1 MTRILLFAL
10 ALLALPPLQAKSDR
24 SIADSTFERVLS
36 NGLKVIV
43 REDHRAPVV
52 VSQVWYRI
60 GSNYEHDGISGVS
73 HTLEHM
79 MFKGTQSLKPGE
91 FSEIIA
97 ANGGSENAFTSKD
110 FTAYFQ
116 RIASDR
122 LEICLKLEA
131 DRMRNV
137 VFLPEEFR
145 KEVEVVKEERRW
157 RVDNKPKSKLWE
169 QFNATA
175 FMTSP
180 QRIPTIGWRSDL
192 DELTVDDAEAWY
204 RMWYAPNNATLVV
217 VGDVQAEQVFRLAE
231 KYFGPLEPS
240 KIEPP
245 KTRSE
250 IAQEGE
256 RRMELYGQTATPY
269 LVMGYKV
276 PSLKTD
282 LSNRK
287 DAFALDVLGA
297 LLDGGNSARISRN
310 ILRGKELAVE
320 AGASYDAFS
329 RLDEL
334 FVLAGTPSKG
344 VTPEQLKQALIDELE
359 DLKKN
364 PVPQQELDRVKAQ
377 VIASKVFD
385 QDSSFNMG
393 MQIGMLDSM
402 GYDWRLLDDYVEEIR
417 AITPED
423 VQRVARKYFLPQ
435 QLTTAVLWPEKAE
448 ATETTEQLAE
458 VKK

>member
-1 MTRILLFAL
+1 MTRFLLFAL
-10 ALLALPPLQAKSDR
+10 ALAVVPPLQARSDR
-24 SIADSTFERVLS
+24 SLADTTFEKTLS
-36 NGLKVIV
+36 NGMKVIV

-79 MFKGTQSLKPGE
+79 MFKGTRDLKPGE

-97 ANGGSENAFTSKD
+97 ANGGSENAFTSSD
-110 FTAYFQ
+110 YTAYFQ

-137 VFLPEEFR
+137 VFLPEEFA

-169 QFNATA
+169 QFSATA
-175 FMTSP
+175 FLTSP

-192 DELTVDDAEAWY
+192 DELTVQDAADWY

-217 VGDVQAEQVFRLAE
+217 VGDVDASEVFRLAE
-231 KYFGPLEPS
+231 TYFGKLEPS
-240 KIEPP
+240 VIKPP
-245 KTRSE
+245 KTRRE
-250 IAQEGE
+250 IVQEGE
-256 RRMELYGQTATPY
+256 RRIELYGQTADPY
-269 LVMGYKV
+269 LLMGYKV

-287 DAFALDVLGA
+287 DAFALDVLSA
-297 LLDGGNSARISRN
+297 LLDGGESARISRN
-310 ILRGKELAVE
+310 ILRGQELAVQ

-329 RLDEL
+329 RLDGL
-334 FVLAGTPSKG
+334 FILAGTPSKG
-344 VTPEQLKQALIDELE
+344 VTPRQLEQALIAEID
-359 DLKKN
+359 DLKRNTVSRK
-364 PVPQQELDRVKAQ
+364 ELDRVKAQ
-377 VIASKVFD
+377 VIAGKVFD

-402 GYDWRLLDDYVEEIR
+402 GYDWRLLDQYVEEIR
-417 AITPED
+417 AVTAAD
-423 VQRVARKYFLPQ
+423 VQRVAQTYFMPQ
-435 QLTTAVLWPEKAE
+435 TLTVAVLHPEDQRPQAVP
-448 ATETTEQLAE
+448 EQLAE
-458 VKK
+458 VTK

>member
-1 MTRILLFAL
+1 MHRILLFAL
-10 ALLALPPLQAKSDR
+10 ALLIWPPLQAGSDR
-24 SIADSTFERVLS
+24 SIADSTFEKVLA

-60 GSNYEHDGISGVS
+60 GSNYEHDGITGVS
-73 HTLEHM
+73 HALEHM
-79 MFKGTQSLKPGE
+79 MFKGTQNLKPGE

-110 FTAYFQ
+110 YTAYFQ

-131 DRMRNV
+131 DRMRNL

-145 KEVEVVKEERRW
+145 KEIEVVKEERRW

-175 FMTSP
+175 FLTSP
-180 QRIPTIGWRSDL
+180 QRNPSIGWRSDL
-192 DELTVDDAEAWY
+192 DELSVEDAEAWY

-217 VGDVQAEQVFRLAE
+217 VGDVQAEQVFELAG
-231 KYFGPLEPS
+231 KYFGPLKPS
-240 KIEPP
+240 KIKPP
-245 KTRSE
+245 KKRSE
-250 IAQEGE
+250 IAQQGE
-256 RRMELYGQTATPY
+256 RRLELYGRTANPY
-269 LVMGYKV
+269 LLMGYKV
-276 PSLKTD
+276 PSLKAD

-287 DAFALDVLGA
+287 EAFALDVLAA

-310 ILRGKELAVE
+310 ILRGKEVAVQ
-320 AGASYDAFS
+320 AGVSYDAFS
-329 RLDEL
+329 RLEGL

-344 VTPEQLKQALIDELE
+344 VTPEQLQQALVDEIE
-359 DLKKN
+359 DLRKT
-364 PVPQQELDRVKAQ
+364 PVSRQELDRVKAQ

-393 MQIGMLDSM
+393 MQIGMLDSL

-417 AITPED
+417 AITPAD
-423 VQRVARKYFLPQ
+423 VQRVAQEYFSPRQ
-435 QLTTAVLWPEKAE
+435 RTTAVLWPEK
-448 ATETTEQLAE
+448 TDQNPQLAE

>member
-1 MTRILLFAL
+1 MTRFLLFAL
-10 ALLALPPLQAKSDR
+10 ALVALPLQARTDR
-24 SIADSTFERVLS
+24 SLAETTFEKTLS
-36 NGLKVIV
+36 NGMKVIV
-43 REDHRAPVV
+43 HEDHRAPVV

-60 GSNYEHDGISGVS
+60 GSTYEHDGITGVS

-79 MFKGTQSLKPGE
+79 MFKGTKSLKPGE

-97 ANGGSENAFTSKD
+97 ANGGKENAFTSRD
-110 FTAYFQ
+110 YTAYFQ

-137 VFLPEEFR
+137 VFLPEEFA

-157 RVDNKPKSKLWE
+157 RVDNKPRSKLWE
-169 QFNATA
+169 QFGATA
-175 FMTSP
+175 FLTSP

-192 DELTVDDAEAWY
+192 DELTVQDAEDWY

-217 VGDVQAEQVFRLAE
+217 VGDVEADEVFALAE
-231 KYFGPLEPS
+231 RYFGGLEPS
-240 KIEPP
+240 EIQPP
-245 KTRSE
+245 KSRRE
-250 IAQEGE
+250 LAQEGE
-256 RRMELYGQTATPY
+256 RRLELYGQTADPY
-269 LVMGYKV
+269 LLLGYKV
-276 PSLKTD
+276 PALKPD

-287 DAFALDVLGA
+287 DAFALDVLSA

-310 ILRGKELAVE
+310 ILRGKELAVS
-320 AGASYDAFS
+320 AGASYDPFS
-329 RLDEL
+329 RLDGL

-344 VTPEQLKQALIDELE
+344 VTPQQLKRALIAEVEALANEPVPSKELE
-359 DLKKN
+359 
-364 PVPQQELDRVKAQ
+364 RVKAQ

-417 AITPED
+417 AITPAD
-423 VQRVARKYFLPQ
+423 VQRVARQYFRPQ
-435 QLTTAVLWPEKAE
+435 TLTTAILWPEDRKE
-448 ATETTEQLAE
+448 
-458 VKK
+458 KKQ

>member
-1 MTRILLFAL
+1 MTRFLLFAL
-10 ALLALPPLQAKSDR
+10 ALALVPPLQAKSDR
-24 SIADSTFERVLS
+24 GLIDSTFEKTLS
-36 NGLKVIV
+36 NGMKVIV

-79 MFKGTQSLKPGE
+79 MFKGTRDLKPGE

-97 ANGGSENAFTSKD
+97 ANGGSENAFTSSD

-137 VFLPEEFR
+137 VFLPEEFA

-169 QFNATA
+169 QFSATA

-192 DELTVDDAEAWY
+192 DELTVQDAEDWY

-217 VGDVQAEQVFRLAE
+217 VGDVDADEVFRLAE
-231 KYFGPLEPS
+231 TYFGKLEPS
-240 KIEPP
+240 VIKPP
-245 KTRSE
+245 RTRKE

-256 RRMELYGQTATPY
+256 RRIELYGQTANPY

-276 PSLKTD
+276 PSLKPD

-287 DAFALDVLGA
+287 DAFALDVLSA

-329 RLDEL
+329 RLDGL
-334 FVLAGTPSKG
+334 FILAGTPSKG
-344 VTPEQLKQALIDELE
+344 VTPVQLKQALIAEID
-359 DLKKN
+359 DLKRN
-364 PVPQQELDRVKAQ
+364 PVSRQELDRVKAQ

-402 GYDWRLLDDYVEEIR
+402 GYDWRLLDQYVEEIR
-417 AITPED
+417 AVTAAD
-423 VQRVARKYFLPQ
+423 VQRVAKRYFLPQ
-435 QLTTAVLWPEKAE
+435 TLTVAVLYPEQETDGRDNRQMAE
-448 ATETTEQLAE
+448 AGQ
-458 VKK
+458 

>member
-1 MTRILLFAL
+1 MIRTVLFAL
-10 ALLALPPLQAKSDR
+10 ALLLVQPLQAKSDR
-24 SIADSTFERVLS
+24 SLSDTTFEKTLD
-36 NGLKVIV
+36 NGMKVIV

-79 MFKGTQSLKPGE
+79 MFKGTKNLKPGE

-122 LEICLKLEA
+122 LEICLQLEA

-137 VFLPEEFR
+137 VFLPEEFA

-169 QFNATA
+169 QFITSAYL
-175 FMTSP
+175 TSP

-192 DELTVDDAEAWY
+192 DELTVQDAEDWY

-217 VGDVQAEQVFRLAE
+217 VGDVDANEVFGLAE
-231 KYFGPLEPS
+231 RYFGKLKPS
-240 KIEPP
+240 EIKPP
-245 KTRSE
+245 KSRKE
-250 IAQEGE
+250 IAQEGQ
-256 RRMELYGQTATPY
+256 RRIELYGQTANPY

-276 PSLKTD
+276 PALKPD
-282 LSNRK
+282 LSNRR
-287 DAFALDVLGA
+287 DAFALDVLAA

-310 ILRGKELAVE
+310 ILRGQELAVE

-334 FVLAGTPSKG
+334 FILAGTPSKG
-344 VTPEQLKQALIDELE
+344 VTPERLEQALIAEID
-359 DLKKN
+359 DLKRN
-364 PVPQQELDRVKAQ
+364 PVSATELDRVKAQ

-402 GYDWRLLDDYVEEIR
+402 GYDWRLLDAYVDEIR
-417 AITPED
+417 AVTAED
-423 VQRVARKYFLPQ
+423 VQRVAKRYFTDRT
-435 QLTTAVLWPEKAE
+435 LTVAVLWPEEQAE
-448 ATETTEQLAE
+448 SDSEILAE
-458 VKK
+458 VRQ